1 MPEIRTGTSSSFF
14 NFTIMPAQSDNSQLS
29 TLNAQLLKQYWG
41 YDSFRGIQE
50 EIINSISE
58 NKDTLGL
65 MPTGGGKSITFQVP
79 ALAKDGLCLVIT
91 PLIALMKDQV
101 QNLRKRG
108 IKALSIYS
116 GMSRQDIIT
125 TLENCIF
132 GNYKF
137 LYISPERLDTEIFR
151 TKLRKMKVSMITV
164 DESHCISQWGYDFRP
179 AYLKIAE
186 IRELLPDAPVLAL
199 TATATPEVVKD
210 IQARLHFRRENVFRM
225 SFERSNLAYIVRK
238 TDNKTGELLHIL
250 RSMPGSAIVYVR
262 NRRRTKEITELLNNE
277 DITADFY
284 HAGLDDATKDIRQ
297 HRWQSGGSRVM
308 VATNAFGMGID
319 KPDVR
324 IVIHMDLPDSI
335 EAYFQEAGRAGRDGQ
350 KAYAVILYAKADK
363 TTLHKRIPD
372 TFPEKEYIKDVYEH
386 LQYYYQMAMGDGLD
400 CVREFNIEDFCR
412 KFKYFPVPVD
422 SALKILTQA
431 GYLEYTGEQDN
442 TSRLLFTIQRDELY
456 RLREM
461 GDDMDKLIQTVLR
474 SYTGVFTDYT
484 YINEDSLAIRTG
496 LTRRQIYE
504 QLVHLAKLRIVSYI
518 PRKKTPYI
526 IYTRERIEAQ
536 LIHISPE
543 IYEERKARYETRINA
558 MLEYVTNDTLCRSR
572 MLLDYFGEKNEHNCG
587 QCDTC
592 IGLRKQTATC
602 QPDREELYEKI
613 HEILSGAPQTPAGL
627 LEQLPI
633 EKELLTEALHRLLDE
648 GKIIVVDGILQIK
661 K

>member
-1 MPEIRTGTSSSFF
+1 MSSQ
-14 NFTIMPAQSDNSQLS
+14 PDASQLS
-29 TLNAQLLKQYWG
+29 TLNSRILKQYWG
-41 YDSFRGIQE
+41 YDRFRGIQE
-50 EIINSISE
+50 DIIDSISK

-79 ALAKDGLCLVIT
+79 ALAKEGMCLVIT

-101 QNLRKRG
+101 QNLKKRG
-108 IKALSIYS
+108 IKALAIYS
-116 GMSRQDIIT
+116 GMSRQDIII

-151 TKLRKMKVSMITV
+151 TKLRKMHISMITV
-164 DESHCISQWGYDFRP
+164 DESHCISQWGNDFRP

-186 IRELLPDAPVLAL
+186 IRELLPDVPVLAL

-210 IQARLHFRRENVFRM
+210 IQARLHFRHKNVFRM
-225 SFERSNLAYIVRK
+225 SFERNNLAYIVRK
-238 TDNKTGELLHIL
+238 TENKTAELLHIL

-277 DITADFY
+277 HITADFY

-297 HRWQSGGSRVM
+297 HRWQSGESRVM

-350 KAYAVILYAKADK
+350 KAYAVILYAKSDK

-372 TFPEKEYIKDVYEH
+372 TFPEKEYIRDVYEH

-422 SALKILTQA
+422 SALRILTQA
-431 GYLEYTGEQDN
+431 GYLEYTAEQDS
-442 TSRLLFTIQRDELY
+442 TSRILFTIRRDELY

-461 GDDMDKLIQTVLR
+461 GEDMDRLIQAVLR

-504 QLVHLAKLRIVSYI
+504 MLVHLAKLRIVSYI
-518 PRKKTPYI
+518 PHKKTPYI
-526 IYTRERIEAQ
+526 IYTRERVEAQ
-536 LIHISPE
+536 RIHISPE
-543 IYEERKARYETRINA
+543 VYEHRKARYETRINA
-558 MLEYVTNDTLCRSR
+558 MLDYVTNNTVCRSR
-572 MLLDYFGEKNEHNCG
+572 MLLDYFGERNEHNCG

-592 IGLRKQTATC
+592 ISLRSKSKASE
-602 QPDREELYEKI
+602 QPDRETLCAKVC
-613 HEILSGAPQTPAGL
+613 EILSRESLTPAGL
-627 LEQLPI
+627 LKQLPMD
-633 EKELLTEALHRLLDE
+633 KELLTEILHRLSDE
-648 GKIIVVDGILQIK
+648 GKIIAVDGILQIRK
-661 K
+661 